1 MFYKI
6 VNFITTWAWF
16 LKLIISLKSP
26 SLQQCIGETNKA
38 YSNADLGPVYHD
50 YELHQPPEEAE
61 VLAPGH
67 GHISHIVR
75 MHYFFKVYLLYS
87 FFGKNSHICSSSDFV
102 YKPESLSS
110 LFLYIV
116 LANDEYSVDNN

>member
-50 YELHQPPEEAE
+50 YKLHQPPEKAE

-75 MHYFFKVYLLYS
+75 MHYFF
-87 FFGKNSHICSSSDFV
+87 
-102 YKPESLSS
+102 
-110 LFLYIV
+110 
-116 LANDEYSVDNN
+116 